1 MTINGKEYAT
11 PAFTFGDM
19 CKLEGWGL
27 PIDSISER
35 PLTFLSGFVALAIG
49 GDLADGQKAIDEH
62 LNAGGSIDELADE
75 LNTAIEGSGF
85 FKRARTESKT
95 A

>member
-1 MTINGKEYAT
+1 MTINGKEYTT

-49 GDLADGQKAIDEH
+49 RSNRRAESHRRA
-62 LNAGGSIDELADE
+62 S
-75 LNTAIEGSGF
+75 
-85 FKRARTESKT
+85 KRRRQH
-95 A
+95 